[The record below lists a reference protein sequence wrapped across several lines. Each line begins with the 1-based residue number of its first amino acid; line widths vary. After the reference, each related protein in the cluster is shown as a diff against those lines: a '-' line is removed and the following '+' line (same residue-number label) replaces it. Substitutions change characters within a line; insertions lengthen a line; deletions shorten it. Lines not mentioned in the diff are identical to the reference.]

1 MIFPNAP
8 EGAYLLQIECWLL
21 FFSVL
26 SQTVT
31 GALQGIGKLAVPGL
45 ALLGGTVIKYVLNVV
60 FIPIYGEVVPAV
72 TSIIYSATAFI
83 ISSAVLYK
91 ALKVSMPL
99 KEVIVKP
106 LITSALMGLS
116 VFLSYKLFILLKLG
130 NTISTLFSIVI
141 GVGVYAILVILLRV
155 LSEEEIQ
162 QLPYGN
168 KICKMLKI

>member
-1 MIFPNAP
+1 
-8 EGAYLLQIECWLL
+8 
-21 FFSVL
+21 
-26 SQTVT
+26 
-31 GALQGIGKLAVPGL
+31 
-45 ALLGGTVIKYVLNVV
+45 
-60 FIPIYGEVVPAV
+60 
-72 TSIIYSATAFI
+72 
-83 ISSAVLYK
+83 
-91 ALKVSMPL
+91 MPL

-106 LITSALMGLS
+106 LSTSALMGLS

-155 LSEEEIQ
+155 LSKEEIQ

>member
-1 MIFPNAP
+1 
-8 EGAYLLQIECWLL
+8 
-21 FFSVL
+21 
-26 SQTVT
+26 
-31 GALQGIGKLAVPGL
+31 
-45 ALLGGTVIKYVLNVV
+45 
-60 FIPIYGEVVPAV
+60 
-72 TSIIYSATAFI
+72 
-83 ISSAVLYK
+83 
-91 ALKVSMPL
+91 MPL

-116 VFLSYKLFILLKLG
+116 VFLAYKLFILLKLG

-155 LSEEEIQ
+155 LSKEEIQ